1 LENIVMQNFDFLRP
15 KTLTELIGILADTR
29 GSILAGGTDI
39 IPKMRRAQ
47 FTTKILVDISEI
59 DELRFIRMQNQRI
72 HVGSLA
78 THQELVYSP
87 ILSVYN
93 PALVASALTIGCE
106 QTRNRGTLGG
116 NIANASPAADT
127 IPSLMIFDATVHL
140 LSKSGERTLPLNE
153 FFVRAGRT
161 KLNPSELIHSVSF
174 EVLTDA
180 WGVSFL
186 KLGKRNGMAIAVVSA
201 SAAVVLDY
209 AGRIKKSRICL
220 GSVAPRVVRSPKA
233 EEILIGQH
241 PTQEILDHAANAC
254 IGDIAPISDVR
265 STAEYRKHAA
275 IVLTRRVLEQSIDH
289 AVRRIS

>member
-1 LENIVMQNFDFLRP
+1 MQDFEFLRP
-15 KTLTELIGILADTR
+15 KTLKELIGILSDTE
-29 GSILAGGTDI
+29 GCILAGGTDI

-47 FTTKILVDISEI
+47 FTAKTLVDICEI
-59 DELRFIRMQNQRI
+59 DELRFILMQDQRI
-72 HVGSLA
+72 QIGTLT
-78 THQELVYSP
+78 THQELANAP

-127 IPSLMIFDATVHL
+127 IPSLMTFDATVHL

-153 FFVRAGRT
+153 LFVSPGRT
-161 KLNPSELIHSVSF
+161 KLNPGELIHSVSF
-174 EVLTDA
+174 EVPTDA

-201 SAAVVLDY
+201 SAAVVLDQT
-209 AGRIKKSRICL
+209 GRIKKSRICL

-241 PTQEILDHAANAC
+241 PTQKILDHAANAC

-275 IVLTRRVLEQSIDH
+275 IVLTRRVLEQSIDQ
-289 AVRRIS
+289 AVRRIA